1 MTRMMWLALP
11 VALLA
16 PVPAIGQ
23 GQQDFTLVN
32 ATGYRID
39 EVYVAPTKSDDWED
53 DVLGRDVLGNG
64 EEVEI
69 LFSPKES
76 VCHYDIRIVWDD
88 KSDAD
93 WRDFNLCEVSRIT
106 LYYDHRTDETTA
118 EYE

>member
-1 MTRMMWLALP
+1 MSRITWLAAPL
-11 VALLA
+11 ALFFPGA
-16 PVPAIGQ
+16 AIGQ
-23 GQQDFTLVN
+23 AQQDFALIN
-32 ATGYRID
+32 GTGYTIS
-39 EVYVAPTKSDDWED
+39 EVYVAPTKSDEWEE
-53 DVLGRDVLGNG
+53 DVLGRDILGDG

-69 LFSPKES
+69 QFSPKES

-106 LYYDHRTDETTA
+106 LYYNHKTNETTA